1 MILVNLVIG
10 MGLAASAGCAM
21 LADKGMLRGSCVLWS
36 MTFMRAAFVSVQ
48 DSTGYVDLGLWL
60 LFGWPVCLIYCGLC
74 RAAWVG
80 VRSII
85 RRFRRRQEGLCR
97 AFSPR

>member
-1 MILVNLVIG
+1 MILVNVVVG

-36 MTFMRAAFVSVQ
+36 MTFVRTAFVSVQ

-60 LFGWPVCLIYCGLC
+60 LFGWPVSLIYCGLC
-74 RAAWVG
+74 RAAWIG
-80 VRSII
+80 VRGVI
-85 RRFRRRQEGLCR
+85 RRWRGKRGEVCR